1 MGGKGA
7 RSRLETHGF
16 RGKVH
21 PDRRMLRRYT
31 PAMVRDRLTFTDPP
45 FVGSLESEAFYCGAA
60 QEEALARLEWVIK
73 ERQRSCLVVGDAGM
87 GKSHLAAVAA
97 RRLGGLGAEVAVL
110 SLRGLPSGEWLDLL
124 LERLPLDPVSRA
136 EPLRAWQ
143 KLENRLR
150 ENTLMDRPTALIF
163 DDVDLAPPDA
173 AEGIERLVAAV
184 EPRFARTL
192 VVATASSAGLAAV
205 PAAVR
210 HRAAVRIE
218 LTPWSE
224 ADVAAF
230 LVDELDRV
238 GGAADIFSPEAVATL
253 TRFAG
258 GVPRTVVTLARLA
271 LVAAAGDAAERVD
284 AATVE
289 RVWRELAPTWTDER
303 QHDEPAAAPPHPTAP
318 RFQVVRR
325 LWG

>member
-1 MGGKGA
+1 
-7 RSRLETHGF
+7 
-16 RGKVH
+16 
-21 PDRRMLRRYT
+21 
-31 PAMVRDRLTFTDPP
+31 MVRDRLTFTDPP
-45 FVGSLESEAFYCGAA
+45 FVGSLEPEVFYCGAA
-60 QEEALARLEWVIK
+60 QEEALARLEWVVE
-73 ERQRSCLVVGDAGM
+73 ERQRSCLVVGAAGM

-110 SLRGLPSGEWLDLL
+110 SLRGLPAGDWLDLL
-124 LERLPLDPVSRA
+124 LQRLPLDPRSRA

-143 KLENRLR
+143 KLEDRLR
-150 ENTLMDRPTALIF
+150 ENTLMERPTALIF
-163 DDVDLAPPDA
+163 DDIDLGPADA
-173 AEGIERLVAAV
+173 VEGIERLVAAV

-192 VVATASSAGLAAV
+192 VVATASPAGLAAV
-205 PAAVR
+205 PPAVR
-210 HRAAVRIE
+210 QRAAVRIE
-218 LTPWSE
+218 LTPWNE

-230 LVDELDRV
+230 LAHELRRV
-238 GGAADIFSPEAVATL
+238 GGTADGFSPEAVATL

-289 RVWRELAPTWTDER
+289 RVWRELAPTWA
-303 QHDEPAAAPPHPTAP
+303 EPPSGGDAAAEAAPPPP

-325 LWG
+325 LWA

>member
-1 MGGKGA
+1 
-7 RSRLETHGF
+7 
-16 RGKVH
+16 
-21 PDRRMLRRYT
+21 
-31 PAMVRDRLTFTDPP
+31 MVRDRLTFTDPP
-45 FVGSLESEAFYCGAA
+45 FTGSLEPESFYCGAA
-60 QEEALARLEWVIK
+60 QEEALARLEWVVE
-73 ERQRSCLVVGDAGM
+73 ERQRSCLMVGDAGT

-110 SLRGLPSGEWLDLL
+110 SLRGLPAGDWLDLL
-124 LERLPLDPVSRA
+124 LERLPLDPLSRA

-150 ENTLMDRPTALIF
+150 ENRLMERPTALIF
-163 DDVDLAPPDA
+163 DDVDLGPADA
-173 AEGIERLVAAV
+173 VEGIERLVAAV

-192 VVATASSAGLAAV
+192 VVATASATGLAAV

-230 LVDELDRV
+230 LGHELRRV
-238 GGAADIFSPEAVATL
+238 GGGDDSFSPEAVATL
-253 TRFAG
+253 ARFAG

-271 LVAAAGDAAERVD
+271 LVAAAGDGADRVD

-289 RVWRELAPTWTDER
+289 RVWRELAPTSHE
-303 QHDEPAAAPPHPTAP
+303 ESAAASAAPAAP

>member
-1 MGGKGA
+1 
-7 RSRLETHGF
+7 
-16 RGKVH
+16 
-21 PDRRMLRRYT
+21 
-31 PAMVRDRLTFTDPP
+31 MVRDRLTFTDPP
-45 FVGSLESEAFYCGAA
+45 FTGSLEPESFYCGAA
-60 QEEALARLEWVIK
+60 QEESLARLEWVVE
-73 ERQRSCLVVGDAGM
+73 ERQRSCLVLGDAGM

-110 SLRGLPSGEWLDLL
+110 SLRGLPTGDWLDLL
-124 LERLPLDPVSRA
+124 LERLPLDPPSRA

-150 ENTLMDRPTALIF
+150 ENTLMERPTALVF
-163 DDVDLAPPDA
+163 DDVDLGPADA
-173 AEGIERLVAAV
+173 VEGIERLVAAV

-192 VVATASSAGLAAV
+192 VVATASPAGLAAV

-218 LTPWSE
+218 LMPWGE

-230 LVDELDRV
+230 LDHELRRV
-238 GGAADIFSPEAVATL
+238 GGGDDTFSPEAVATL
-253 TRFAG
+253 ARFAG

-271 LVAAAGDAAERVD
+271 LVAAAGDGATRVD

-289 RVWRELAPTWTDER
+289 RVWRELAPTWNDER
-303 QHDEPAAAPPHPTAP
+303 LHDESAAASAAPAAP

>member
-1 MGGKGA
+1 
-7 RSRLETHGF
+7 
-16 RGKVH
+16 
-21 PDRRMLRRYT
+21 
-31 PAMVRDRLTFTDPP
+31 MVRDRWQFSAPP
-45 FVGSLESEAFYCGAA
+45 FDGSLEPAAFHVGVP
-60 QEEALARLEWVIK
+60 QEEALARLEWLLA
-73 ERQRSCLVVGDAGM
+73 EGQRCGLVVGGVGI
-87 GKSHLAAVAA
+87 GKSHLATVAA

-110 SLRGLPSGEWLDLL
+110 SLRGLPEGDWLELL
-124 LERLPLDPVSRA
+124 LERLPLDPLSRA
-136 EPLRAWQ
+136 EPLRPWQ

-150 ENTLMDRPTALIF
+150 ENTLMERPTALIF
-163 DDVDLAPPDA
+163 DDIDLGPADA
-173 AEGIERLVAAV
+173 VEGIERLVAAV

-192 VVATASSAGLAAV
+192 VVATASPAGLAAV

-210 HRAAVRIE
+210 QRAAVRIE
-218 LTPWSE
+218 LTPWTE

-230 LVDELDRV
+230 LAHELRRV
-238 GGAADIFSPEAVATL
+238 GGADDGFSPEAVATL
-253 TRFAG
+253 SRFAG

-303 QHDEPAAAPPHPTAP
+303 QHDESVATSPAAATAP

>member
-1 MGGKGA
+1 
-7 RSRLETHGF
+7 
-16 RGKVH
+16 
-21 PDRRMLRRYT
+21 
-31 PAMVRDRLTFTDPP
+31 MVRDRLTFTDPP
-45 FVGSLESEAFYCGAA
+45 FTGSLEPESFYCGAA
-60 QEEALARLEWVIK
+60 QEEALARLEWVVE
-73 ERQRSCLVVGDAGM
+73 ERQRSCLMVGDAGT

-110 SLRGLPSGEWLDLL
+110 SLRGLPAGDWLDLL
-124 LERLPLDPVSRA
+124 LERLPLDPLSRA

-150 ENTLMDRPTALIF
+150 ENRLMERPTALIF
-163 DDVDLAPPDA
+163 DDLDLGPADA
-173 AEGIERLVAAV
+173 LEGIERLVAAV

-192 VVATASSAGLAAV
+192 VVATASTTGLAAV

-230 LVDELDRV
+230 LGHELRRV
-238 GGAADIFSPEAVATL
+238 GGGDDSFSPEAVATL
-253 TRFAG
+253 ARFAG

-271 LVAAAGDAAERVD
+271 LVAAAGDGADRVD

-289 RVWRELAPTWTDER
+289 RVWRELAPTSHE
-303 QHDEPAAAPPHPTAP
+303 ESAAASAAPAAP

>member
-1 MGGKGA
+1 
-7 RSRLETHGF
+7 
-16 RGKVH
+16 
-21 PDRRMLRRYT
+21 
-31 PAMVRDRLTFTDPP
+31 MVRDRLTFTDPP
-45 FVGSLESEAFYCGAA
+45 FTGSLEPESFYCGAA
-60 QEEALARLEWVIK
+60 QDEALARLEWVVE

-97 RRLGGLGAEVAVL
+97 RRLGGLGAEVALL
-110 SLRGLPSGEWLDLL
+110 SLRGLPAGDWLDLL
-124 LERLPLDPVSRA
+124 LERLPLDPLSRA

-150 ENTLMDRPTALIF
+150 ENTLMERPTALIF
-163 DDVDLAPPDA
+163 DDIDLAPADA
-173 AEGIERLVAAV
+173 SEGIERLVAAV

-192 VVATASSAGLAAV
+192 VVATASPAGLAAV

-210 HRAAVRIE
+210 QRAAVRIE
-218 LTPWSE
+218 LTPWPE

-230 LVDELDRV
+230 VAQELRRV
-238 GGAADIFSPEAVATL
+238 GGADDGFSPEAVATL
-253 TRFAG
+253 ARFAG

-271 LVAAAGDAAERVD
+271 LVAAAGDAAEQVD

-289 RVWRELAPTWTDER
+289 RVWRELAPTWADDR
-303 QHDEPAAAPPHPTAP
+303 QHDESAAAASAAP